1 MARINYEA
9 EYNNRARVPESVDIK
24 LRWNSASMAARQTLR
39 CALDQSYGDGLRQR
53 FDLFLP
59 DDGDE
64 STPHVIYIHGGYWQR
79 GDRKDYSFIA
89 TELVARGMAVSIP
102 SYTLCPQASVV
113 QIIEELRGFVQQAW
127 RWLGRR
133 AVVVGHSAGGHL
145 AAALLA
151 TDWSRVPD
159 VPADLVPVA
168 YAISGIYDLAPL
180 IHTSNDDALRLSEDT
195 ARAASPLFWKPPP
208 PERVLVA
215 AVGGAESQEFL
226 RQSLELVSRWAE
238 AGVKAECVVVPGK
251 NHFTILDE
259 LARGESAMVAR
270 IVELARRAADL

>member
-9 EYNNRARVPESVDIK
+9 EYDNRARVPESVDIK
-24 LRWNSASMAARQTLR
+24 LRWNSASMLARQTLR
-39 CALDQSYGDGLRQR
+39 CELDQSYGDGPRQR

-59 DDGDE
+59 DNDDE
-64 STPHVIYIHGGYWQR
+64 NTPHVIYIHGGYWQR

-89 TELVARGMAVSIP
+89 TELVARGIAVSIP
-102 SYTLCPQASVV
+102 SYTLCPQASVA

-133 AVVVGHSAGGHL
+133 SVVVGHSAGGHL

-151 TDWSRVPD
+151 TDWSRVSD

-168 YAISGIYDLAPL
+168 YAISGIYDLVPL
-180 IHTSNDDALRLSEDT
+180 IHTSNDDALRLSEQT

-208 PERVLVA
+208 GRVLVA

-226 RQSLELVSRWAE
+226 RQSLELVSRWAA

-270 IVELARRAADL
+270 IVELARRAAYL